1 MLAWSIDGPQ
11 GTIGQNSEALTECC
25 GFAKWVVSQTRE
37 QTIMVGTRAEAIPAT
52 EDSGQL
58 ELMSLP
64 TWLDVHD
71 WDVTVE
77 TSLPRQAT
85 SLIRLKW

>member
-1 MLAWSIDGPQ
+1 
-11 GTIGQNSEALTECC
+11 
-25 GFAKWVVSQTRE
+25 
-37 QTIMVGTRAEAIPAT
+37 MVGTRAEAIPAT